1 MCRTA
6 TKTEAPA
13 TLGVHHVLELYGC
26 PAALLDDAL
35 LVSHA
40 MEHAA
45 AISETKLLDK
55 LVHHFPAQG
64 VTALALLAESHIAI
78 HTWPELGY
86 AAVDLFACG
95 ERARPWAGCAY
106 LVQKLQARRYSLRTI
121 RRGQTCEWRQAD
133 SPGARNSS
141 PGAKAGEGDLAN
153 DAVCQLL
160 G

>member
-1 MCRTA
+1 MYRTA
-6 TKTEAPA
+6 PKTKAPV

-35 LVSHA
+35 IVSDA

-45 AISETKLLDK
+45 ATSETKLLDK

-86 AAVDLFACG
+86 AAVDRRSRGAKFITRG
-95 ERARPWAGCAY
+95 EHRE
-106 LVQKLQARRYSLRTI
+106 RRF
-121 RRGQTCEWRQAD
+121 GEWRHVPATGLM
-133 SPGARNSS
+133 SR
-141 PGAKAGEGDLAN
+141 
-153 DAVCQLL
+153 
-160 G
+160 